1 MAFLWMVVLFLL
13 LLFPV
18 LMVWSSCFK
27 YYFKII
33 FYNAWVLCLATV
45 AIPLCLLKS
54 RGRSVENMR
63 LLQCLLWHIK
73 YMYGLK
79 LEVTGLE
86 HFQVK
91 GPFVVISN
99 HQSSLDLM
107 GMMEVLPE
115 RCVQIAKK
123 ELLYAGSLGVA
134 CWLGGIIFI
143 DRKSISDA
151 KSVMAEAA
159 QTMVKDNVRVWVF
172 PEGTRNA
179 DGDILPFKK
188 GAFHL
193 AVQAQVSSVHG
204 KVTIRILSKIETKG
218 LTAENVSELTER
230 CQTIIKTTFLE
241 ISNGT
246 NKAEERWPPQ

>member
-1 MAFLWMVVLFLL
+1 CSAFSISWARMAFLWMVVLFLL

-193 AVQAQVSSVHG
+193 AVQAQVSSV
-204 KVTIRILSKIETKG
+204 
-218 LTAENVSELTER
+218 
-230 CQTIIKTTFLE
+230 
-241 ISNGT
+241 
-246 NKAEERWPPQ
+246 